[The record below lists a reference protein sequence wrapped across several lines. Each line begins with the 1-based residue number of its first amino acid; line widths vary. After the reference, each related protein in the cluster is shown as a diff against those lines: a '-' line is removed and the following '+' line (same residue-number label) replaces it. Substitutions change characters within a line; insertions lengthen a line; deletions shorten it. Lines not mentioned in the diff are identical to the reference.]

1 MQIYNYAQNSEED
14 FGVKEGCRFCNHK
27 IIFIFAHMEQTI
39 INSNGYSIFIG
50 NEAFDTIRSYLH
62 QYEFKENKIFLLVDE
77 NSRKYCLPRLM
88 SNIQLFQQ
96 VHILEVGSGVE
107 IKNLDV
113 CRKLWREL
121 TDNNADRD
129 SVLVN
134 LGGGAVSD
142 LGGFVASTYKRGIRY
157 VNIPTTL
164 LAMVDAS
171 VGGKVGIDMEG
182 LKNHIGLFS
191 NPQAVFIIP
200 EFLDTLPERQQKTG
214 FAEVIKHALIYE
226 KQYWEDLSEKSFAE
240 IKNWREV
247 IEWCIEIKNYFVTE
261 DPLDRGFRKVL
272 NFGHTIG
279 HAVESY
285 SMQNDDEVI
294 SHGEAVAIGL
304 VCETYI
310 SHKIAG
316 LPADQFE
323 EISQYIGTNF
333 NHYPFRT
340 GSFEFVLDS
349 IRHDKKNSGN
359 NVNFTLITSIGNSII
374 NQVVEMN
381 IIRESLIY
389 YHNLVG

>member
-1 MQIYNYAQNSEED
+1 MKIPDQFEV
-14 FGVKEGCRFCNHK
+14 GFCNQEIL
-27 IIFIFAHMEQTI
+27 IIFVSMEQTI
-39 INSNGYSIFIG
+39 VNSNGYSIFIG
-50 NEAFDTIRSYLH
+50 DEAFDTVRSYLH
-62 QYEFKENKIFLLVDE
+62 QYEFKENKIYLLVDE

-96 VHILEVGSGVE
+96 VHILEVSSGEHV
-107 IKNLDV
+107 KNFEV
-113 CRKLWREL
+113 SRRLWQEL
-121 TDNNADRD
+121 TDSGADRD
-129 SVLVN
+129 SVLIN

-182 LKNHIGLFS
+182 LKNQIGLFS
-191 NPQAVFIIP
+191 NPQAVFVIP
-200 EFLDTLPERQQKTG
+200 EFLDTLPERQYKTG

-226 KQYWEDLSEKSFAE
+226 KQYWEDLSEKTYSE
-240 IKNWREV
+240 INDWREI

-261 DPLDRGFRKVL
+261 DPLDTGFRKVL

-285 SMQNDDEVI
+285 SMQNDEKII

-304 VCETYI
+304 VCESYI
-310 SHKIAG
+310 SQKISG
-316 LPADQFE
+316 LPASQFE
-323 EISQYIGTNF
+323 DISQYINRNF

-340 GSFEFVLDS
+340 GSFDFVLDS

-359 NVNFTLITSIGNSII
+359 NINFTLLTSIGNSLI
-374 NQVVEMN
+374 NQVVELN

-389 YHNLVG
+389 YHNMRV